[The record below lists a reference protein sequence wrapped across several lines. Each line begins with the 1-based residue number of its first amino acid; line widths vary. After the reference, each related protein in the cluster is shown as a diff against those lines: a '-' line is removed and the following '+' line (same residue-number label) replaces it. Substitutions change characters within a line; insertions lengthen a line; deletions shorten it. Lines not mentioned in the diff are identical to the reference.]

1 MDNNEKLQFT
11 VLPKKTVILFAVF
24 LGARQKQALLTI
36 TVDKGIFKDN
46 KVILLPNKQWNN
58 QLS

>member
-1 MDNNEKLQFT
+1 MKDNEKLQFT

-46 KVILLPNKQWNN
+46 KVILLPNKQ
-58 QLS
+58 

>member
-1 MDNNEKLQFT
+1 MEDNEKLQFT

-24 LGARQKQALLTI
+24 LGARRKQALLTI